1 MSGPP
6 LGGRSAEIRRLRR
19 LTRRVDERRS
29 EGVVVLEGARVLEGA
44 LRRDAVVGTVYV
56 DEKRLGQHA
65 EVLEQARSLGVDVRS
80 VEAGVLER
88 VSEVVTSPG
97 ILGVATF
104 DTYPLQDVLGG
115 ATLLL
120 VAVDVADPG
129 NAGTL
134 LRSAEASGAAAV
146 VFCGTSVDVRN
157 PKVTRASAGACFGI
171 PVVEDDDPMH
181 TLDAIGAAG
190 LRRLGA
196 VGRGGADPDRLSL
209 EKPVAFVVGS
219 EAHGLDAEVLDRTD
233 DTVSIP
239 MKPRAESLNVGV
251 AASVL
256 LFEAARVRR
265 IAGTGASP

>member
-1 MSGPP
+1 M
-6 LGGRSAEIRRLRR
+6 
-19 LTRRVDERRS
+19 
-29 EGVVVLEGARVLEGA
+29 VLEGTRVLEGA
-44 LRRDAVVGTVYV
+44 LRRGSDVQQVYV
-56 DEKRLGQHA
+56 DEKRSGQHA
-65 EVLEQARSLGVDVRS
+65 DVVELARRRGVVVQS
-80 VEAGVLER
+80 VQAGVLER

-97 ILGVATF
+97 ILGVAAF
-104 DTYPLQDVLGG
+104 DTHPLDHVLAE
-115 ATLLL
+115 ATLLV

-129 NAGTL
+129 NAGTM

-171 PVVEDDDPMH
+171 PVVEDDDPMQ

-196 VGRGGADPDRLSL
+196 VGRDGTAPDQLSL
-209 EKPVAFVVGS
+209 DQPVAFVVGS
-219 EAHGLDAEVLDRTD
+219 EAHGLRRELLDHTD
-233 DTVSIP
+233 DLVTIP
-239 MKPRAESLNVGV
+239 MAPAAESLNVAV

-265 IAGTGASP
+265 NPHTEAPQ